1 MRVITRRAM
10 LAAALMM
17 GAGRAEAGVII
28 AFDEVGSDVVASAS
42 GTINLTGMSLFGSGT
57 LIIPVVEPD
66 VALVTMGLPSTDF
79 TLYQGLTGPSSFG
92 PGGSTFASS
101 GSGTPF
107 GVQGVEGFL
116 VVPFGY
122 ASGQSLSSSATFVNT
137 TISGV
142 GLTPGTYSFHLPE
155 DTITVQISPPAVPK
169 PSTLAMAGLGAA
181 IGLGYWYRSR
191 GQVSARC

>member
-57 LIIPVVEPD
+57 LIIPVVE
-66 VALVTMGLPSTDF
+66 
-79 TLYQGLTGPSSFG
+79 FG

-155 DTITVQISPPAVPK
+155 DTITVQISPPAVPE